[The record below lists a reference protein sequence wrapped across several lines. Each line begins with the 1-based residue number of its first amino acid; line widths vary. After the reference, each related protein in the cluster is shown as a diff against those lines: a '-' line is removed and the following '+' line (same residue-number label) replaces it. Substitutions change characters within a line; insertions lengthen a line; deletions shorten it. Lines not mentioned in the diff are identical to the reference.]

1 MPIGLWGDG
10 KTQKTLAV
18 LEAMHKAAEMDGKEM
33 LVKRDAFKA
42 EV

>member
-1 MPIGLWGDG
+1 VPIGLWGDE

-18 LEAMHKAAEMDGKEM
+18 LEAMHKTAETDGKEM
-33 LVKRDAFKA
+33 LIKRNAFEA